1 MYVSQGDQQ
10 PSRKASKIHPQTVVS
25 RFWSRYHSKAPG
37 KVTSI
42 FPQKLY
48 RDLAVGADSPREQG
62 RNAAQSYEEAR
73 SRCLDMVRVA
83 VAQCEST
90 NTKFCD
96 SEFDIDTDLFCR
108 KFDCLLGLE
117 TTCHH
122 QHDSDDSSDDSSS
135 DDDRR
140 PRRSR
145 SVRRSLKTILSSGIL
160 ADAVAPVNL
169 KHLETYMKADNSPP
183 APTTYRPRAVHRV
196 DWIFENPQFTVDG
209 FSSSDIKQGAV
220 GDCWWLAGVANI
232 AHRRDLMDKICVA
245 RDEECGVYGFV
256 FYRDGEWISTVIDD
270 NLYLIHED
278 FGHSFNVHDPS
289 GKRSRTHKKERQTG
303 SESLFFSKCNNE
315 NETWLPLLEKAYAK
329 VHGDYESLNGG
340 WPGYAVEDLTGGVMT
355 VIPGNRVLR
364 KEKLWRE
371 MTGVDRS
378 DSEFVFGLTANSESY
393 TTTNRNG
400 LVLGHAYSIHKAVEI
415 EDENGKKV
423 RLIKVRNPWGERSN
437 NGLGE
442 WHGPWSDGSK
452 EWTPEMI
459 RKLNYSFAD
468 NGNFWM
474 TFEDVLSN
482 FRWIFRTRLFDER
495 WTVAQQWMSSPVSWV
510 AGFLRKKFIVEIKR
524 EGLVVIVLSTLDDRY
539 FRGLAGPYAYFLEF
553 VVRQLGS
560 PLVLAE
566 AKCHRGIS
574 ERRSVNCE
582 VHLKPG
588 VYEILPRVT
597 AERHPY
603 KRTVEEVVKDFADVN
618 PHKLRQVGM
627 QYDLAHSKTG
637 VLDEDE
643 AQERKKSQRRRKKKE
658 QKAKQEKLKDMKE
671 AMEKMQQAMA
681 GMQDEL
687 SKKKGEWER
696 GAEKEKN
703 DSPHE
708 EAQGQNTKNDDYVSS
723 RPPPGCWPGDMS
735 SSESGYSKP
744 STDTSVTTVQRSGDE
759 RRDDTGTR
767 RAPSSARQALKPDNL
782 ATEQAKDTPL
792 PPQPQP
798 DTLIAEGEETPAES
812 DSDSESSES
821 ESDSDTEQ
829 ERGRKQPW
837 NPVCVMGLRVYA
849 QDTEVSVRLT
859 QGDQDP

>member
-48 RDLAVGADSPREQG
+48 RDVAVGADSPREQD

-117 TTCHH
+117 TTCHQ

-135 DDDRR
+135 SDERR

-270 NLYLIHED
+270 NLYLTHED

-315 NETWLPLLEKAYAK
+315 NETWLPLLEKAVRVAPFFSNL
-329 VHGDYESLNGG
+329 ELFIIFGG
-340 WPGYAVEDLTGGVMT
+340 F
-355 VIPGNRVLR
+355 N
-364 KEKLWRE
+364 
-371 MTGVDRS
+371 
-378 DSEFVFGLTANSESY
+378 
-393 TTTNRNG
+393 
-400 LVLGHAYSIHKAVEI
+400 H
-415 EDENGKKV
+415 
-423 RLIKVRNPWGERSN
+423 
-437 NGLGE
+437 
-442 WHGPWSDGSK
+442 
-452 EWTPEMI
+452 
-459 RKLNYSFAD
+459 
-468 NGNFWM
+468 
-474 TFEDVLSN
+474 
-482 FRWIFRTRLFDER
+482 
-495 WTVAQQWMSSPVSWV
+495 
-510 AGFLRKKFIVEIKR
+510 
-524 EGLVVIVLSTLDDRY
+524 
-539 FRGLAGPYAYFLEF
+539 
-553 VVRQLGS
+553 
-560 PLVLAE
+560 
-566 AKCHRGIS
+566 
-574 ERRSVNCE
+574 
-582 VHLKPG
+582 
-588 VYEILPRVT
+588 
-597 AERHPY
+597 
-603 KRTVEEVVKDFADVN
+603 
-618 PHKLRQVGM
+618 
-627 QYDLAHSKTG
+627 
-637 VLDEDE
+637 
-643 AQERKKSQRRRKKKE
+643 
-658 QKAKQEKLKDMKE
+658 
-671 AMEKMQQAMA
+671 
-681 GMQDEL
+681 
-687 SKKKGEWER
+687 
-696 GAEKEKN
+696 
-703 DSPHE
+703 
-708 EAQGQNTKNDDYVSS
+708 
-723 RPPPGCWPGDMS
+723 
-735 SSESGYSKP
+735 
-744 STDTSVTTVQRSGDE
+744 
-759 RRDDTGTR
+759 
-767 RAPSSARQALKPDNL
+767 
-782 ATEQAKDTPL
+782 
-792 PPQPQP
+792 
-798 DTLIAEGEETPAES
+798 
-812 DSDSESSES
+812 
-821 ESDSDTEQ
+821 
-829 ERGRKQPW
+829 
-837 NPVCVMGLRVYA
+837 
-849 QDTEVSVRLT
+849 
-859 QGDQDP
+859 